1 MINDGKVGFVEMNE
15 FINERLAKGRAE
27 LSVLLRR
34 LVYIVGLKEKKRV
47 KGEPRGE
54 TKSHKVLIDYKC
66 IPNSYERFHKYAKPC
81 EIHLK
86 TQKK

>member
-1 MINDGKVGFVEMNE
+1 MINDGMVGFVEMTE

-47 KGEPRGE
+47 KGEPRE
-54 TKSHKVLIDYKC
+54 KQKVI
-66 IPNSYERFHKYAKPC
+66 KY
-81 EIHLK
+81 
-86 TQKK
+86 